1 MNKNK
6 TERFF
11 SPFSAK
17 FKELKEIKPSIFE
30 DSHLFFNKN
39 QIESKRNFI
48 ANTFVN
54 PLSREKTETRKI
66 KSFYEKN
73 SKNKQLPTNISLEK
87 LFDNKNKNN
96 RTTFERR
103 STVKNIKIKN
113 LEVLNKLKSL
123 CTEYILSPEKLQGKI
138 VKYVIK
144 SIEALNE
151 SVNTLFLIK

>member
-1 MNKNK
+1 MMNKNK

-11 SPFSAK
+11 SPFSTK
-17 FKELKEIKPSIFE
+17 LKEFKELKPAIFE
-30 DSHLFFNKN
+30 DSHLFLNKKQFETN
-39 QIESKRNFI
+39 RNFI
-48 ANTFVN
+48 ANTFFN
-54 PLSREKTETRKI
+54 PLSREKTEGRKI

-73 SKNKQLPTNISLEK
+73 SQKNIVPTNISLEK
-87 LFDNKNKNN
+87 LFDHKNKNN

-123 CTEYILSPEKLQGKI
+123 CTEYIMNPERLQGKI

-144 SIEALNE
+144 SLEALNE
-151 SVNTLFLIK
+151 FVNA